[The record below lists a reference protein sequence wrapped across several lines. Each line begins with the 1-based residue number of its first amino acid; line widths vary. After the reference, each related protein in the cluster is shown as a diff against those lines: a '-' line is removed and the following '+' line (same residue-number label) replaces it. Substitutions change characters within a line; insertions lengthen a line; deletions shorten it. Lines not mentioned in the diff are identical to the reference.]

1 MAEELVLSRRTRGT
15 GVKGRLSDGFS
26 RCRAARKTGGR
37 TMKRFACIL
46 ALSLL
51 LLTLAACR
59 GAQTPDAPDAVSAAV
74 SQETSAGPGKAP
86 EDSQSAS
93 GSTAAPAGETPD
105 ASGAAPEETPGGS
118 SGESEELVPGGTF
131 VPAGE
136 EAEGVLPEWGVTLR
150 VTSASATG
158 LAYVWEQAGGLPEGE
173 LSTGTWYEVLRLEG
187 GEWVPQ
193 PYLPDNVGWETVAL
207 LLPEGGSLDGE
218 TDWEWL
224 YGSLPAGEYRF
235 VKEVMLFR
243 GTGDYDTQKL
253 SASFSIE

>member
-1 MAEELVLSRRTRGT
+1 M
-15 GVKGRLSDGFS
+15 
-26 RCRAARKTGGR
+26 
-37 TMKRFACIL
+37 
-46 ALSLL
+46 
-51 LLTLAACR
+51 
-59 GAQTPDAPDAVSAAV
+59 
-74 SQETSAGPGKAP
+74 
-86 EDSQSAS
+86 
-93 GSTAAPAGETPD
+93 
-105 ASGAAPEETPGGS
+105 
-118 SGESEELVPGGTF
+118 ELVPGGTF

-136 EAEGVLPEWGVTLR
+136 EAEGVPPEWGVTLR

>member
-1 MAEELVLSRRTRGT
+1 M
-15 GVKGRLSDGFS
+15 
-26 RCRAARKTGGR
+26 
-37 TMKRFACIL
+37 MKRFVWIL
-46 ALSLL
+46 AVSLL
-51 LLTLAACR
+51 ILSLAACR
-59 GAQTPDAPDAVSAAV
+59 AGQTPAA
-74 SQETSAGPGKAP
+74 
-86 EDSQSAS
+86 
-93 GSTAAPAGETPD
+93 
-105 ASGAAPEETPGGS
+105 GS
-118 SGESEELVPGGTF
+118 SGSGETADAADGSAAPVSGEGSGGGTS
-131 VPAGE
+131 
-136 EAEGVLPEWGVTLR
+136 EGVLSDWGVTLR
-150 VTSASATG
+150 VTQASATG
-158 LAYVWEQAGGLPEGE
+158 LSYVWEQAGGLPEGE

>member
-1 MAEELVLSRRTRGT
+1 
-15 GVKGRLSDGFS
+15 
-26 RCRAARKTGGR
+26 
-37 TMKRFACIL
+37 MKRFACIL

-51 LLTLAACR
+51 FLTLAACR
-59 GAQTPDAPDAVSAAV
+59 GAQTPDAPDAVSAAA
-74 SQETSAGPGKAP
+74 SREASAGPGKAP

-105 ASGAAPEETPGGS
+105 ASDAAPEETPGGS

-207 LLPEGGSLDGE
+207 LLPEDGSLDGE

>member
-1 MAEELVLSRRTRGT
+1 
-15 GVKGRLSDGFS
+15 
-26 RCRAARKTGGR
+26 
-37 TMKRFACIL
+37 MKRFACIL

-51 LLTLAACR
+51 FLTLAACR
-59 GAQTPDAPDAVSAAV
+59 GAQTPDAPDAVSAAA
-74 SQETSAGPGKAP
+74 SREASAGPGKAP

-105 ASGAAPEETPGGS
+105 ASGAAPEET
-118 SGESEELVPGGTF
+118 PGGTF

-207 LLPEGGSLDGE
+207 LLPEDGSLDGE

>member
-59 GAQTPDAPDAVSAAV
+59 GAQTPDASDAVSAAA
-74 SQETSAGPGKAP
+74 SRETSAGPGKAP

>member
-26 RCRAARKTGGR
+26 RCRAAHKTGGR

-51 LLTLAACR
+51 FLTLAACR
-59 GAQTPDAPDAVSAAV
+59 GAQTPDASDAVSAAA
-74 SQETSAGPGKAP
+74 SRETSAGPGKAP
-86 EDSQSAS
+86 GDSQSAS

>member
-1 MAEELVLSRRTRGT
+1 
-15 GVKGRLSDGFS
+15 
-26 RCRAARKTGGR
+26 
-37 TMKRFACIL
+37 MKRFACTL

-59 GAQTPDAPDAVSAAV
+59 GAQTPDAPDAVSAAA
-74 SQETSAGPGKAP
+74 SRETSAGPGKAP

-93 GSTAAPAGETPD
+93 SSTAAPAGETPD

-207 LLPEGGSLDGE
+207 LLPEDGSLDGE